1 MANSRR
7 GMSHVTAIGTDY
19 RTEELRQLIWGAC
32 FAALV
37 NEADVSCE
45 NAGEIASAAA
55 VAAEDVVREI
65 RGEGSPGFRREAQW
79 VPGIFPVAK
88 VFGNHRSLR

>member
-1 MANSRR
+1 MARL
-7 GMSHVTAIGTDY
+7 GCAMTDW

-65 RGEGSPGFRREAQW
+65 RGKGSPGFRREAQW
-79 VPGIFPVAK
+79 VPGIFPVAD
-88 VFGNHRSLR
+88 VRRDG